1 MVVEPPN
8 RDLNGVTA
16 VTVRYTFQ
24 IENTAAYHIFWSGHP
39 TYEGRHYLVKALT
52 KRECLVLTPPSIENL
67 NLSTSVHRLPLSFDI
82 LKSQSEVL
90 PINVTQNAIDQLN
103 LDWRVIGLNVSYQVT
118 VASLQINE
126 EGELRS
132 AQTEAVKAEKEA
144 GGEPPSLGKLKR
156 LNA

>member
-1 MVVEPPN
+1 MTKSFA
-8 RDLNGVTA
+8 LGGGVCEKDA
-16 VTVRYTFQ
+16 EIYNF
-24 IENTAAYHIFWSGHP
+24 
-39 TYEGRHYLVKALT
+39 
-52 KRECLVLTPPSIENL
+52 CLFGQLTPPSVENL
-67 NLSTSVHRLPLSFDI
+67 NLSTSIHRLPLSFDI